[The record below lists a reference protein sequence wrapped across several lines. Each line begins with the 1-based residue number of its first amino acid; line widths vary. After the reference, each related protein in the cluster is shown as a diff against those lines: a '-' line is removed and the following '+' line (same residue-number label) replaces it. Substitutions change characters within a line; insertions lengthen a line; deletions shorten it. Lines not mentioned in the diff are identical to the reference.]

1 MAAQA
6 DLTKAKIDKENIDNA
21 KTKLT
26 SQISTDQANVTAANT
41 KITNL
46 KTAVSQKQAELT
58 AAQQAASEKTTA
70 LTEAQ
75 TELKNAQAALT
86 SAQITKQD
94 LASRE
99 ASLTQ
104 AKNKQSAA
112 LKALTAA
119 KDKQSKAE
127 QAVTTL
133 QKQAED
139 AKSEAQTA
147 QTALTA
153 AQTETDEA
161 NSKLSAAKAKLAKLT
176 SDLQTAKE
184 SISGKNLA
192 ELQAAAKA
200 AQAEVETAQT
210 ALTAA
215 QSDLT
220 EKTAANKAAQANLT
234 SKEAA
239 QSAAQATLK
248 NAQAELAAAE
258 DSASDFNLPTIS
270 FTDAQKQATQDLIN
284 AALADSN
291 SSDSRYRGKMVMNE
305 FFNPSYRS
313 PAFKAAF
320 DKWADAMTTGLKS
333 TWVDRIQADQNET
346 VDVTNLT
353 DDQAMRLSYFLSYL
367 YNQVR
372 AGLDITK
379 YVGST
384 QVSKGAVELA
394 KRVAAQSS
402 ADNWSEPAHDAYA
415 IQKAMESMGFA
426 GTNVIGDPKK
436 LGDTNQPLESA
447 GFNMPIPTTMAQ
459 LKENIVGNVYG
470 MLFNDKQSYMGHTM
484 SLTGISGVDNTNT
497 AANNSTYIGFSSQ
510 KLVGKYTGWDYIHFI
525 QVTPFL
531 YIPDNLN
538 NTSDA
543 ARLVTEGVT
552 VGKSNPLEDNS
563 AQKTLKAKQAAL
575 ADAQAKLNNANE
587 ALKTAKETASDAAK
601 ALNEAQSSADAAQT
615 DFTTKQTAANT
626 ANQAVS
632 DFQESSQKV
641 AELITESQTA
651 QADVSDSETSLNA
664 AQTDLATKKAANE
677 AAKLAATAKQIALTN
692 AQTELTQ
699 ATAAT
704 DAASK
709 ASQAADSE
717 VNAAQAAVDAIKNPA
732 ASIESLQAAV
742 TAATEK
748 VANAQAAV
756 KSANAAINTA
766 ETAANNANAALTTA
780 QNDAKKASE
789 TLASDQAELAKLA
802 NIDQVITDAQ
812 AKVAQSQKQV
822 QTAQTTIETAQ
833 SDLTNAQ
840 AALETAKNNKK
851 QADQELKNAQSALA
865 AAQVVDDT
873 AKKQAQHDKL
883 AGVLTQIKDYQTQ
896 MADYLK
902 AVQTANAKLNDI
914 LTKLQK
920 LLADGKSAVSAKDS
934 VALTKVQKDASAVDI
949 DGDAEISTIKATLSD
964 AQNLAKKAN
973 TVVASLAQ
981 NQLFMM
987 LVQTNDLQGEID
999 SLTNEI
1005 ETDLASINS
1014 QENQLADLAKNA
1026 TTTEKQ
1032 VKDVSAQIRALKIET
1047 TKATET
1053 KAESKSE
1060 TKQVP
1065 TSTSSINT
1073 GQVQTSAGKTETE
1086 VSANNEKHDVNQ
1098 SNKDVQNKYVKN
1110 VNTKID
1116 FNHKSNQ
1123 EIGRQVKSNSD
1134 KLLMSKDLQKPAV
1147 SRAKKNIS
1155 HNQLPQTG
1163 NNVTALTLFGLVLTS
1178 LGFILGFKRKKN

>member
-1 MAAQA
+1 M
-6 DLTKAKIDKENIDNA
+6 
-21 KTKLT
+21 
-26 SQISTDQANVTAANT
+26 
-41 KITNL
+41 
-46 KTAVSQKQAELT
+46 
-58 AAQQAASEKTTA
+58 
-70 LTEAQ
+70 
-75 TELKNAQAALT
+75 
-86 SAQITKQD
+86 
-94 LASRE
+94 
-99 ASLTQ
+99 
-104 AKNKQSAA
+104 
-112 LKALTAA
+112 
-119 KDKQSKAE
+119 
-127 QAVTTL
+127 
-133 QKQAED
+133 
-139 AKSEAQTA
+139 
-147 QTALTA
+147 
-153 AQTETDEA
+153 
-161 NSKLSAAKAKLAKLT
+161 
-176 SDLQTAKE
+176 
-184 SISGKNLA
+184 
-192 ELQAAAKA
+192 
-200 AQAEVETAQT
+200 
-210 ALTAA
+210 
-215 QSDLT
+215 
-220 EKTAANKAAQANLT
+220 
-234 SKEAA
+234 
-239 QSAAQATLK
+239 
-248 NAQAELAAAE
+248 
-258 DSASDFNLPTIS
+258 
-270 FTDAQKQATQDLIN
+270 
-284 AALADSN
+284 
-291 SSDSRYRGKMVMNE
+291 
-305 FFNPSYRS
+305 
-313 PAFKAAF
+313 
-320 DKWADAMTTGLKS
+320 
-333 TWVDRIQADQNET
+333 
-346 VDVTNLT
+346 
-353 DDQAMRLSYFLSYL
+353 
-367 YNQVR
+367 
-372 AGLDITK
+372 
-379 YVGST
+379 
-384 QVSKGAVELA
+384 
-394 KRVAAQSS
+394 
-402 ADNWSEPAHDAYA
+402 
-415 IQKAMESMGFA
+415 
-426 GTNVIGDPKK
+426 
-436 LGDTNQPLESA
+436 
-447 GFNMPIPTTMAQ
+447 
-459 LKENIVGNVYG
+459 
-470 MLFNDKQSYMGHTM
+470 
-484 SLTGISGVDNTNT
+484 
-497 AANNSTYIGFSSQ
+497 
-510 KLVGKYTGWDYIHFI
+510 
-525 QVTPFL
+525 
-531 YIPDNLN
+531 
-538 NTSDA
+538 
-543 ARLVTEGVT
+543 
-552 VGKSNPLEDNS
+552 
-563 AQKTLKAKQAAL
+563 
-575 ADAQAKLNNANE
+575 
-587 ALKTAKETASDAAK
+587 
-601 ALNEAQSSADAAQT
+601 
-615 DFTTKQTAANT
+615 
-626 ANQAVS
+626 
-632 DFQESSQKV
+632 
-641 AELITESQTA
+641 
-651 QADVSDSETSLNA
+651 
-664 AQTDLATKKAANE
+664 
-677 AAKLAATAKQIALTN
+677 
-692 AQTELTQ
+692 
-699 ATAAT
+699 
-704 DAASK
+704 
-709 ASQAADSE
+709 
-717 VNAAQAAVDAIKNPA
+717 
-732 ASIESLQAAV
+732 
-742 TAATEK
+742 
-748 VANAQAAV
+748 
-756 KSANAAINTA
+756 
-766 ETAANNANAALTTA
+766 
-780 QNDAKKASE
+780 
-789 TLASDQAELAKLA
+789 
-802 NIDQVITDAQ
+802 
-812 AKVAQSQKQV
+812 

>member
-192 ELQAAAKA
+192 ELQAAA
-200 AQAEVETAQT
+200 
-210 ALTAA
+210 
-215 QSDLT
+215 
-220 EKTAANKAAQANLT
+220 KAAQANLT

-1014 QENQLADLAKNA
+1014 QENQLADLAKTA

>member
-192 ELQAAAKA
+192 ELQAAA
-200 AQAEVETAQT
+200 
-210 ALTAA
+210 
-215 QSDLT
+215 
-220 EKTAANKAAQANLT
+220 KAAQANLT